1 MEGDKE
7 TLGVVG
13 LGLIG
18 GTLAR
23 RLMKTGAP
31 VVVFDL
37 KPEAVQTAVAA
48 GAIAAKSSGDLA
60 GRCDIILVCVQND
73 DECVAAIADEGG
85 LLDGARPG
93 CCIAVL
99 STVMPATIVSLGA
112 RAAEQ
117 GVHLVDTPVAGRG
130 MFSVEEGTM
139 SVLVGDDGDLFARLQ
154 PTLER
159 FGSRILPAGGLGSG
173 AALKLAHNVVVYAGF
188 AAMIEAVDLTR
199 AAGVR
204 EGLLEEVTQASGAMS
219 DLSAFT
225 LPFYKHFRDE
235 PHTVDEDE
243 ALQVAAA
250 LLNKDLSD
258 AVALGRSYGVSLPVA
273 ELLSRSGDKIFPH
286 S

>member
-1 MEGDKE
+1 ME

-18 GTLAR
+18 STLAR
-23 RLMKTGAP
+23 RLVKTGAP

-37 KPEAVQTAVAA
+37 KPETVAA
-48 GAIAAKSSGDLA
+48 ARADGASAATSSSDLA

-73 DECVAAIADEGG
+73 DECVAAITGECG

-93 CCIAVL
+93 TCIAVL
-99 STVMPATIVSLGA
+99 STVMPATIASLAA
-112 RAAEQ
+112 RASERQ
-117 GVHLVDTPVAGRG
+117 VHLVDTPVAGRG

-139 SVLVGDDGDLFARLQ
+139 SVLVGDDGELFERLQ

-159 FGSRILPAGGLGSG
+159 FGSRILPAGRLGSG

-188 AAMIEAVDLTR
+188 AAMIEAVELAR

-204 EGLLEEVTQASGAMS
+204 EGLVEEVTQASGALS
-219 DLSAFT
+219 ELSAFT
-225 LPFYKHFRDE
+225 LPFYRHFRDD
-235 PHTVDEDE
+235 PHTESEDE
-243 ALQVAAA
+243 ALNVAAA

-258 AVALGRSYGVSLPVA
+258 AVALGKHCGVSLPVA
-273 ELLSRSGDKIFPH
+273 ELLSHSGDKIFPH